1 MPLTSATDLPN
12 HPSLSVP
19 YKSKVL
25 EEMVQDA
32 REMVQREQES
42 LWRMKQLLVEFRGDE
57 SWIPCSSFLT
67 ENDPYVFGQVGLET
81 SGPPSTGPD
90 VDTLQTSSA
99 NWDTMSN
106 VRLMTDLGDAAETES
121 VQGNGTEPLEPEL
134 TDAPHD
140 AYELPPINYTELQP
154 EDPDIVVS
162 YQEAVVNSDYA
173 QAPNHVEEPNTENH
187 QAWRNHD
194 AEGDSRLL
202 EDLGATSTIDTS
214 YQGQELFNGPVSEYQ
229 GPSADEA
236 ALQQQTD
243 EPNGEDATVPTTY
256 EASNG
261 DEDHLEDDPER
272 PAHRMTT
279 RARAQAA
286 TSDPASIPPLSRP
299 VNHIASIH
307 PFFLVPPACLPDRD
321 CGIPPKAAAETRRQ
335 LSAYV
340 QKQEEVCRGAEELYT
355 GLMKALR
362 LRKTVFKWCIA
373 EAHVGEWSDGED
385 WCDVGE
391 WGLEEGELRKG
402 EEGEDEEGGNAVVGK
417 KTRRRGPG

>member
-106 VRLMTDLGDAAETES
+106 VRLMTDLEDAAETES
-121 VQGNGTEPLEPEL
+121 VHGNGTESLAPDL

-140 AYELPPINYTELQP
+140 AYEPPSKSPSINDTGLLI
-154 EDPDIVVS
+154 EDPDIVAS
-162 YQEAVVNSDYA
+162 FQETVVHADYA
-173 QAPNHVEEPNTENH
+173 QALNHVEEPNIENQ

-194 AEGDSRLL
+194 AEGESRLL
-202 EDLGATSTIDTS
+202 EDLDANSTIHTS
-214 YQGQELFNGPVSEYQ
+214 HQGQELLNGPVSEYH
-229 GPSADEA
+229 GLSTDEA
-236 ALQQQTD
+236 ALQQQRD
-243 EPNGEDATVPTTY
+243 EPNGED
-256 EASNG
+256 
-261 DEDHLEDDPER
+261 D
-272 PAHRMTT
+272 
-279 RARAQAA
+279 
-286 TSDPASIPPLSRP
+286 
-299 VNHIASIH
+299 
-307 PFFLVPPACLPDRD
+307 
-321 CGIPPKAAAETRRQ
+321 K
-335 LSAYV
+335 
-340 QKQEEVCRGAEELYT
+340 
-355 GLMKALR
+355 
-362 LRKTVFKWCIA
+362 
-373 EAHVGEWSDGED
+373 
-385 WCDVGE
+385 
-391 WGLEEGELRKG
+391 
-402 EEGEDEEGGNAVVGK
+402 
-417 KTRRRGPG
+417 